1 MQVNF
6 DEVMARYEAEISVL
20 TRRLIMAEIERD
32 TLANQLDQQAGG
44 EDSE

>member
-32 TLANQLDQQAGG
+32 TLANQLDQQG
-44 EDSE
+44 EGEGSE